1 MITAFLGREL
11 RAGFPGDPVSEDGLL
26 ALEFTGLVIGVH
38 PVSDLVGLHR
48 VKMSSENKILD
59 KCQGGLLP
67 YCVLE
72 GQMELR

>member
-1 MITAFLGREL
+1 MITALLGGEL

-38 PVSDLVGLHR
+38 PISNLVGLHK
-48 VKMSSENKILD
+48 VNMFSENAVLD

-67 YCVLE
+67 CCVLE
-72 GQMELR
+72 GQMVLR